1 MKNILCF
8 GDSNT
13 WGYTPGTGERYP
25 IDVRWTG
32 VMQNALGADY
42 HVIEDGQNARTTVYE
57 DMWSPWRCGKDALP
71 ISLIAQ
77 KPLDLLIISL
87 GTNDLKFTD
96 AIGAARGAEVLVNLI
111 NMVQARKES
120 SLIFP
125 NGIKVLL
132 VSPILLHPGMD
143 SEAQRCSTIYGK
155 YEESKKFA
163 EHFKRVADAQGCE
176 FFDAASVADVSPV
189 DFVHMP
195 PESHKALGL
204 ALAEKVKSILG

>member
-13 WGYTPGTGERYP
+13 WGYEPGVCERYP

-32 VMQNALGADY
+32 VMQKALGSEY
-42 HVIEDGQNARTTVYE
+42 RVLEDGQNARTTVYD
-57 DMWSPWRCGKDALP
+57 DMWSMWRNGKEALP

-96 AIGAARGAEVLVNLI
+96 AAGSARGIDSLI
-111 NMVQARKES
+111 TLTNMVQARKES
-120 SLIFP
+120 SKVFP
-125 NGIKVLL
+125 NGVKILV
-132 VSPILLHPGMD
+132 VSPILLHPGID
-143 SEAQRCSTIYGK
+143 GESQRFSSVYGK
-155 YEESKKFA
+155 YGESCKFA
-163 EHFKRVADAQGCE
+163 EAFKRICDAQGVE
-176 FFDAASVADVSPV
+176 FFDAAPIAPVSDI

-195 PESHKALGL
+195 PSSHKALGL
-204 ALAEKVKSILG
+204 ALAVKVKEIIG

>member
-25 IDVRWTG
+25 VDVRWTG
-32 VMQNALGADY
+32 VMQNALGSEY
-42 HVIEDGQNARTTVYE
+42 RVIEDGQNARTTVYE
-57 DMWSPWRCGKDALP
+57 DMWSPWRNGKDALP

-96 AIGAARGAEVLVNLI
+96 ACGSARGIETLI
-111 NMVQARKES
+111 NLVRMVQARKES
-120 SLIFP
+120 TPIFKD
-125 NGIKVLL
+125 GIKILV
-132 VSPILLHPGMD
+132 VSPIYLHPGMD
-143 SEAQRCSTIYGK
+143 TEAQRASSVYGK
-155 YEESKKFA
+155 YTESLRFA
-163 EHFKRVADAQGCE
+163 ENFKRICDAQGVE
-176 FFDAASVADVSPV
+176 FFDAAPIAPVSDI

-204 ALAEKVKSILG
+204 ALADKVREILG